1 MSQDPNISKKATIR
15 EMWKYLARQNDR
27 DDVDRKILE
36 LLEKKKQRLQAAQS
50 TFNTKC
56 ARIRRL
62 VGRST
67 NGSFTTNNSMP
78 YTRIQELP
86 PTITNYMIVK
96 YITNFE
102 VDEVEHIGRSTGYME
117 RTNSMKGRG
126 KRSLEGGAD
135 EEQEPERKRPSLA
148 SVIVE
153 ALKVDSLQK
162 LCSSLEPI
170 LRRVVSEEV
179 ERALAKL
186 GPAKLNGRSSPKRIE
201 GPDGRNLQLHFK
213 SRLSLPLF
221 TGGKVE
227 GEQGAAIHV
236 VLIDA
241 NTGHVVT
248 SGPESSAKLDIVVL
262 EGDFNN
268 EDDEGWNQEEFESHV
283 VKEREGKRPLL
294 TGDLQVTL
302 KEGVGT
308 LGDLTFTDN
317 SSWIRSRKFRL
328 GLKVASGYC
337 EGIRI
342 REAKRKLLLSKII
355 EGNKHYPP
363 VLNDEVWRLE
373 KIGKDGSFHRRL
385 NNAGIFT
392 VEDFL
397 RLVVRDSQKLRNILG
412 SGMSNKMWD
421 ALIEHSKTCVL
432 SGKLYIFYP
441 DDTRN
446 VGVVFNN
453 IYELSGLISNDQYYP
468 ADSLS
473 DSQKVY
479 VDTWVKKAYDNWN
492 QVVEYDGKSLLNF
505 KQIKKSSTLQND
517 FPLGPVN
524 YPNSLDNQ
532 LAPQRLQVSIPSE
545 PSVDHS
551 VLTGG
556 SGYTDYTTTRYPTQS
571 QLTNSSSHSQF
582 DTASFTQHFQ
592 SETYDNR
599 VGLALGPPQSSPSFQ
614 EGNSSLQQSN
624 LNPFEDWPINQD
636 KGVDFLSEEEIRMR
650 SHEMLENE
658 DMQHLLRLFSMGG
671 HGPSNVPEDGFSF
684 PSYMPSPSPGFSL
697 KDDKTR
703 SGKAV
708 VGWLKIKAAMRW
720 GIFIRKKAAQDCG
733 IRR

>member
-1 MSQDPNISKKATIR
+1 MK
-15 EMWKYLARQNDR
+15 
-27 DDVDRKILE
+27 
-36 LLEKKKQRLQAAQS
+36 
-50 TFNTKC
+50 
-56 ARIRRL
+56 
-62 VGRST
+62 
-67 NGSFTTNNSMP
+67 
-78 YTRIQELP
+78 TR
-86 PTITNYMIVK
+86 
-96 YITNFE
+96 
-102 VDEVEHIGRSTGYME
+102 YME

-126 KRSLEGGAD
+126 KRTLDGGGD
-135 EEQEPERKRPSLA
+135 EEQEPERKRPALA

-186 GPAKLNGRSSPKRIE
+186 GPAMLNGRSSPKRIE
-201 GPDGRNLQLHFK
+201 GPDGRNRQLHFK

-221 TGGKVE
+221 TGAKVE

-248 SGPESSAKLDIVVL
+248 SGPESTVKLDIVVL

-268 EDDEGWNQEEFESHV
+268 ENEEGWTQEEFESHI

-328 GLKVASGYC
+328 GLKLASGYC
-337 EGIRI
+337 EGMRI
-342 REAKRKLLLSKII
+342 REAKTEAFTVKDHRGELYK
-355 EGNKHYPP
+355 KHYPP
-363 VLNDEVWRLE
+363 ALSDEVWRLE

-385 NNAGIFT
+385 NNEGIFT

-412 SGMSNKMWD
+412 SGMSNKMWE

-432 SGKLYIFYP
+432 SGKLYIYYP
-441 DDTRN
+441 DETRN

-453 IYELSGLISNDQYYP
+453 IYELSGLIADDQYYP

-473 DSQKVY
+473 DGQKVY
-479 VDTWVKKAYDNWN
+479 VDTWVKKAYDNWS

-505 KQIKKSSTLQND
+505 NQMKKSSTLTD
-517 FPLGPVN
+517 PPLSHTLVN
-524 YPNSLDNQ
+524 QIPQ
-532 LAPQRLQVSIPSE
+532 QRLPASVPPE
-545 PSVDHS
+545 PLVDQT
-551 VLTGG
+551 VLAGG
-556 SGYTDYTTTRYPTQS
+556 SGYNHDMTARYGTPS
-571 QLTNSSSHSQF
+571 QLISPGPRPQF
-582 DTASFTQHFQ
+582 DAASFTPNDHQVSQPNQFQ
-592 SETYDNR
+592 SDAYD
-599 VGLALGPPQSSPSFQ
+599 LALGPPQSTSSFQ
-614 EGNSSLQQSN
+614 EGNSSLQQA
-624 LNPFEDWPINQD
+624 LPFEDWPSSRE
-636 KGVDFLSEEEIRMR
+636 KGGLDFLSEEEIRTR

-671 HGPSNVPEDGFSF
+671 HAPVNGPEDGFGF
-684 PSYMPSPSPGFSL
+684 PSYITSPSPGFSYNE
-697 KDDKTR
+697 DQNR

-720 GIFIRKKAAQDCG
+720 GIFIRKKAAE
-733 IRR
+733 RRAQIVELED

>member
-1 MSQDPNISKKATIR
+1 MQ
-15 EMWKYLARQNDR
+15 
-27 DDVDRKILE
+27 
-36 LLEKKKQRLQAAQS
+36 
-50 TFNTKC
+50 
-56 ARIRRL
+56 
-62 VGRST
+62 
-67 NGSFTTNNSMP
+67 
-78 YTRIQELP
+78 TR
-86 PTITNYMIVK
+86 
-96 YITNFE
+96 
-102 VDEVEHIGRSTGYME
+102 YME

-126 KRSLEGGAD
+126 KRSLESGGD
-135 EEQEPERKRPSLA
+135 EEQEPERKRPALA

-186 GPAKLNGRSSPKRIE
+186 GPAKLNGRASPRRIE

-213 SRLSLPLF
+213 TRLSQPLY
-221 TGGKVE
+221 TGAKVE

-248 SGPESSAKLDIVVL
+248 SGPESFVKLDVVVL

-268 EDDEGWNQEEFESHV
+268 EDEEGWNQEEFESHV

-317 SSWIRSRKFRL
+317 SSWIRTRKFRM

-342 REAKRKLLLSKII
+342 REAKTEAFSVRDHRGELYK
-355 EGNKHYPP
+355 KHYPP
-363 VLNDEVWRLE
+363 ALTDEVWRLE
-373 KIGKDGSFHRRL
+373 KIGKDGSFHKRL
-385 NNAGIFT
+385 NKSGIFT

-421 ALIEHSKTCVL
+421 ALIEHAKTCVL
-432 SGKLYIFYP
+432 GGKLYVYYP
-441 DDTRN
+441 DDSRHM
-446 VGVVFNN
+446 GVVFNN
-453 IYELSGLISNDQYYP
+453 IYELSGLISNDQYFS

-473 DSQKVY
+473 EDQKVY
-479 VDTWVKKAYDNWN
+479 VDAWVKKAYDNWS
-492 QVVEYDGKSLLNF
+492 QVIEYDGKSLLNS
-505 KQIKKSSTLQND
+505 KQNKKSSTSRDDL
-517 FPLGPVN
+517 PLGPVT
-524 YPNSLDNQ
+524 YINSVDNH
-532 LAPQRLQVSIPSE
+532 LPPQSLHDSIPSNL
-545 PSVDHS
+545 PMDHNM
-551 VLTGG
+551 LTGG
-556 SGYTDYTTTRYPTQS
+556 YGNSITSTYSIQS
-571 QLTNSSSHSQF
+571 QLISSNPHAQV
-582 DTASFTQHFQ
+582 DIASFAQHNPQDNNPNQFQ
-592 SETYDNR
+592 SNAYSNR
-599 VGLALGPPQSSPSFQ
+599 FGLALGPPQTSASFQ
-614 EGNSSLQQSN
+614 IGGSSLPQPN
-624 LNPFEDWPINQD
+624 HNPFEEWPSNREN
-636 KGVDFLSEEEIRMR
+636 GVDELLSEEEIRIR
-650 SHEMLENE
+650 SHEILENE

-671 HGPSNVPEDGFSF
+671 GGGNHASVNMPDDGFGF
-684 PSYMPSPSPGFSL
+684 PSYIASPAPGFSYNE
-697 KDDKTR
+697 DRTR

-720 GIFIRKKAAQDCG
+720 GIFIRKKAAE
-733 IRR
+733 RRAQIVELEDE